1 MDEDFKEV
9 LFDQY
14 CKSCK
19 HKNLKENEE
28 PCAECLDNPLNRYTD
43 KPINYEEK
51 TK

>member
-9 LFDQY
+9 LFDLY

-19 HKNLKENEE
+19 HKDLKENEE
-28 PCAECLDNPLNRYTD
+28 PCNGCLDNPLNRWSD
-43 KPINYEEK
+43 KPVNYEEK